1 MGLRETWTAWMLGE
15 APELAEL
22 PSKSGIKAAKA
33 EDLDEADVEVALFD
47 DTGNLQEVL

>member
-1 MGLRETWTAWMLGE
+1 MGHREKWMAWMLRET
-15 APELAEL
+15 PELAEL

-47 DTGNLQEVL
+47 DTGNLLEVL